1 MASWPVAWPSPSS
14 PAVASV
20 RIGGVLALVIQARS
34 WRSLLRARSCV
45 GLDVLHDDDDLPSR
59 LSVTLYW
66 MVRPSEGR

>member
-20 RIGGVLALVIQARS
+20 RIGGVLALGYPGPFLEEPVAGSFMCRP
-34 WRSLLRARSCV
+34 
-45 GLDVLHDDDDLPSR
+45 DVLHDDDDLPSR

-66 MVRPSEGR
+66 MVRPSEGI